1 MTFALLKSQDAIL
14 TTPELKILYLVV
26 RTWELGFEYVYNSY
40 FSICVRMTS
49 K

>member
-26 RTWELGFEYVYNSY
+26 RTCNFEFIFHIFLYVSG
-40 FSICVRMTS
+40 
-49 K
+49 

>member
-26 RTWELGFEYVYNSY
+26 RTWEFGFEFIIHIFLYVSG
-40 FSICVRMTS
+40 
-49 K
+49 